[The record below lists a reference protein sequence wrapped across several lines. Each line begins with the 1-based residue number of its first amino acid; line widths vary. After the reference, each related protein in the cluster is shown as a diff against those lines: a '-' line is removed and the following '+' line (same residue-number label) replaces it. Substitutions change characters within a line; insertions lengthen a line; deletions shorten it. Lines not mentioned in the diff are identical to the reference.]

1 MKEYTIASYVT
12 DVDFTSFDSE
22 VRATY
27 KTLEEARKNF
37 PTREELL
44 EEMRREDQN
53 GGRAHHHKDNVVFG
67 YEILKETYD
76 EDGEPMDEDCMD
88 EIQMSFKEAR
98 EAYND

>member
-1 MKEYTIASYVT
+1 MKEYTIVSYVT

-37 PTREELL
+37 PTMEELK

-53 GGRAHHHKDNVVFG
+53 GGRAHRHDDDTIFG
-67 YEILKETYD
+67 YEICEETYD
-76 EDGEPMDEDCMD
+76 NEGDLMGEDDID
-88 EIQMSFKEAR
+88 EIQMSFAEAR
-98 EAYND
+98 KED